1 MIQIG
6 YIDTSF
12 LLSILFEDSNYE
24 KSVDLWNQI
33 ENYVSSILIDIESRI
48 NVYKYFI
55 IHLRDEQSHKD
66 KLNELHDLL
75 ENINRKNVDEEIL
88 LEIKNIEKLRHLKSL
103 DSIHLATAN
112 IFNKLVNEQI
122 SICTYDKNLIKISKE
137 LGMLTI

>member
-1 MIQIG
+1 MIQIA

-12 LLSILFEDSNYE
+12 LLSLLFEDSNYE

-33 ENYVSSILIDIESRI
+33 EYYVSSILIDIESRI

-75 ENINRKNVDEEIL
+75 ESINRKNVDDEIL
-88 LEIKNIEKLRHLKSL
+88 LEIKNIEKLKHLKSL

-112 IFNKLVNEQI
+112 IFNKLVKERI

>member
-1 MIQIG
+1 MIQIA

-75 ENINRKNVDEEIL
+75 ESINRKNVDDEIL
-88 LEIKNIEKLRHLKSL
+88 LEIKNIEKLKHLKSL

-112 IFNKLVNEQI
+112 IFNKLVKERI